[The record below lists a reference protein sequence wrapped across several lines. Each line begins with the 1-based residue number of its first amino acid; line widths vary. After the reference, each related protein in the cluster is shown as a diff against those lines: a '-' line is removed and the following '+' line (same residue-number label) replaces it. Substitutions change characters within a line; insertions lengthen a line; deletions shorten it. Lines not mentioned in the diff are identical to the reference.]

1 MGSIATIHDED
12 SRQSHEPHVFSRALL
27 RRQRFEHSPSQLQSA
42 PANLLQ
48 DLKRNASKSRALGA
62 SNSLSLRCSTHSR
75 PSKGPGKA
83 LRGSKTRGAAPSRA
97 SSAAPGSSPAP
108 LWEPRSLP
116 RRCRW
121 CASRS
126 PPSGTCSPTCATPLY
141 RLERPKT
148 ARKRLQNGRFGLAQA
163 CPGLLLVARNLELF
177 TSICWF
183 ATARF
188 SMISRSRTRSSGN
201 SSSTSCM
208 ECACRDAAEAL
219 QKSL

>member
-1 MGSIATIHDED
+1 MNLMSSAAPCCAGSGSSTAPR
-12 SRQSHEPHVFSRALL
+12 SCS
-27 RRQRFEHSPSQLQSA
+27 RRQRICERSKAKRMEISGLGRLQQPLLALFHPLSA
-42 PANLLQ
+42 LQ
-48 DLKRNASKSRALGA
+48 
-62 SNSLSLRCSTHSR
+62 R
-75 PSKGPGKA
+75 PRQGPER
-83 LRGSKTRGAAPSRA
+83 LENTSAAPSRA